1 MVRSQE
7 KLVALTTA
15 YQQERLNDFMKLVS
29 PDFAGDDFMLNR
41 ALRRDF
47 QAFDNINLRLS
58 VNTITVDPKGR
69 AQVLL
74 NYTRSV
80 ISLRDGKTYTDRGTT
95 SQVAHR
101 SSKSQ

>member
-47 QAFDNINLRLS
+47 QAFDNINMRLS
-58 VNTITVDPKGR
+58 VNTITVAPKGR
-69 AQVLL
+69 AQVLQ